1 AALARQL
8 GRSSLAL
15 AMGRTRIVARGDLL
29 SSKSIAERAVVYGHE
44 LAHVAQG
51 RFGEEDHVPAWM
63 WEGHSEWVGHRVA
76 GLLGLRSYVEAR
88 REKRWAAWATARR
101 APLPP
106 LSLLATQAGW
116 RSARE
121 RGATAAAVYG
131 QSFLAIDWLV
141 ERYGEDVLRDY
152 LRSYSRSRPL
162 TADDDAVPRNW
173 RLAFPIPY
181 DAFVLEFRRY
191 LSAT

>member
-15 AMGRTRIVARGDLL
+15 AMGRTRILARGDLL
-29 SSKSIAERAVVYGHE
+29 SSKSVAERAVVYGHE

-88 REKRWAAWATARR
+88 RDKRGCGLATARR

-106 LSLLATQAGW
+106 LTLLDTQAGW

-152 LRSYSRSRPL
+152 LRSYSRSRPRPGIPS
-162 TADDDAVPRNW
+162 VSQRNAPQW
-173 RLAFPIPY
+173 R
-181 DAFVLEFRRY
+181 
-191 LSAT
+191 